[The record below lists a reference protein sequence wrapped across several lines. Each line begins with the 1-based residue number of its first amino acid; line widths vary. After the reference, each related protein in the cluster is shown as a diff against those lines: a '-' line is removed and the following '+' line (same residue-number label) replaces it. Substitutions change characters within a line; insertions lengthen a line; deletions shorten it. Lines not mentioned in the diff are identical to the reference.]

1 MSTPPPLPL
10 LPAVVCKPYLF
21 YQTCGLSQEMMSTA
35 FELYRMQG
43 KYCDAVRI
51 ALRMDDPDRLA
62 QLLAECED
70 TGIRQQM
77 RCFYC
82 YRDERDAS
90 SSGVNYTRFW

>member
-1 MSTPPPLPL
+1 
-10 LPAVVCKPYLF
+10 
-21 YQTCGLSQEMMSTA
+21 MSTA

-70 TGIRQQM
+70 TNVRQQM
-77 RCFYC
+77 RCF
-82 YRDERDAS
+82 
-90 SSGVNYTRFW
+90 